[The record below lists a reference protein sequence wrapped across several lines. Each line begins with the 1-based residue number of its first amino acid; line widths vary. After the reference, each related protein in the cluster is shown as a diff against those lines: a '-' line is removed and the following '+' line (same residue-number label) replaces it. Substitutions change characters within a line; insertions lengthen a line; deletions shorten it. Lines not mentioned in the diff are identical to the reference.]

1 MNIERDNLTKALR
14 EIASGSRRNKTARLR
29 ECFDEVE
36 AAKAAGA
43 SNKTIVA
50 ALEANG
56 LFFDV
61 NTFKN
66 ACSRILKERAFQ
78 ALSNPTHAPN
88 EKVQTKITPLV
99 TAERKENAETPAVIR
114 SNSSNNFQ
122 SESKK
127 HEADKAPK
135 VEESL
140 GVKFSEKPKTF
151 VHNPSPDKDDLF

>member
-1 MNIERDNLTKALR
+1 MNTERDNLTKALR
-14 EIASGSRRNKTARLR
+14 EIASGSRRSKTARLR

-66 ACSRILKERAFQ
+66 ARSRILKERAFL
-78 ALSNPTHAPN
+78 ALSKSTHTPN
-88 EKVQTKITPLV
+88 EKAQTKTTPLV
-99 TAERKENAETPAVIR
+99 TPDRKEKAEKPAKTP
-114 SNSSNNFQ
+114 
-122 SESKK
+122 KL
-127 HEADKAPK
+127 D
-135 VEESL
+135 ESL
-140 GVKFSEKPKTF
+140 EAKHGDKPKTF
-151 VHNPSPDKDDLF
+151 KHDPSPDKDELL